1 MANPTIITTSNAP
14 EAVGPYSQGVRIGD
28 LLFTAG
34 QIPLDPTTGDM
45 VGPGIDE
52 QTHQVFRNLQAVL
65 EAGGSSLA
73 QVVKMSVFMVDLDQ
87 FQAMNA
93 VYAEYF
99 PEAPPARSA
108 FQVAALPL
116 GAAIEIECI
125 AAV

>member
-1 MANPTIITTSNAP
+1 MADLTIITTQDAP
-14 EAVGPYSQGVRIGD
+14 GAVGPYSQGVRIGD
-28 LLFTAG
+28 LIFTAG
-34 QIPLDPTTGDM
+34 QIPLDPTTGEM
-45 VGPGIDE
+45 LGSGIEE
-52 QTHQVFRNLQAVL
+52 QTHQVIRNLEAVL
-65 EAGGSSLA
+65 KAGGSSLSR
-73 QVVKMSVFMVDLDQ
+73 VVKMSVFMVDLGQ

-116 GAAIEIECI
+116 GAAIEMECV